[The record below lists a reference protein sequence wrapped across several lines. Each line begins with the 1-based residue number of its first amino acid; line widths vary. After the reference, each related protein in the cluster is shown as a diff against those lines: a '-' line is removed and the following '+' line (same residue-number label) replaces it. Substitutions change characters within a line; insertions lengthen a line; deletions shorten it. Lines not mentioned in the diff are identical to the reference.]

1 MHVVF
6 SINLPVFLGLQL
18 GSSFCISYCDLDCWG
33 RVFICL
39 YLQMITDKLNHLIM
53 NRILLLQVVFS
64 FAGKKPTEFQ
74 ITIATIYFIKA
85 H

>member
-39 YLQMITDKLNHLIM
+39 YLQMIKDKLNHLIM

-74 ITIATIYFIKA
+74 ITIAAIYFIKA